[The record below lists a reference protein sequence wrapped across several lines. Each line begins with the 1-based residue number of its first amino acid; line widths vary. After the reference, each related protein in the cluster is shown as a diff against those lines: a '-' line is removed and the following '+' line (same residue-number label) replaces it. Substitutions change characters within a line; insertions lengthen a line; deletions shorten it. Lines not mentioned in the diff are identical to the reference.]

1 MRVTSPASRILPVL
15 LALLIGSA
23 AGVGWLAPTAAL
35 AKDGD
40 SGGGG
45 SGSSGGGSDSG
56 GSGGSGGS
64 GSSGGSGGSGSSGSS
79 NSGSDDSGKGR
90 GGDDGGRGRGGDD
103 SGRGRGGDDSS
114 GRGRGGDDSSSGR
127 GGDDSGRR
135 TAKGGPGAQ
144 GAGQQ
149 GGLGG
154 FLSSIFGGRAD
165 DTRKAEPARGR
176 AERDDRGRGNGRGDQ
191 DVARD
196 AVARGQAVPFDRVIG
211 TVRQAMPGEI
221 LDVKV
226 GRASGG
232 LTYNVTVLARDGW
245 YREVVVDARRNR
257 VLEVR

>member
-1 MRVTSPASRILPVL
+1 MVPVL
-15 LALLIGSA
+15 LALLTGTA
-23 AGVGWLAPTAAL
+23 AGSGWLAPGAAF

-40 SGGGG
+40 SGG

-56 GSGGSGGS
+56 GSGGSGSSGGSNSGS
-64 GSSGGSGGSGSSGSS
+64 GSSS
-79 NSGSDDSGKGR
+79 
-90 GGDDGGRGRGGDD
+90 GGDDGGGRGRGGDD
-103 SGRGRGGDDSS
+103 GGGRGRGGDDGG
-114 GRGRGGDDSSSGR
+114 GRGRGGDDGGGRGR
-127 GGDDSGRR
+127 GGDDGSGRGADDQGR
-135 TAKGGPGAQ
+135 RAARGGPG
-144 GAGQQ
+144 GQ
-149 GGLGG
+149 GGQGG
-154 FLSSIFGGRAD
+154 IGDFLSSIFGGRGD
-165 DTRKAEPARGR
+165 DGRKAEPSRGR
-176 AERDDRGRGNGRGDQ
+176 ADRDRADRDRDRGNGRGDQ

-226 GRASGG
+226 GRSSAG